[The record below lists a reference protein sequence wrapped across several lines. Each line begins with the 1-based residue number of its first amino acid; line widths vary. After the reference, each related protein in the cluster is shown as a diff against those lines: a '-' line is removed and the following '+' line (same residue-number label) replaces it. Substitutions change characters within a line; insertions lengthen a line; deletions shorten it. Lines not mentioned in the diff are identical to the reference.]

1 MGLLMIDATKAK
13 NDFYDAVNGDW
24 LKTAEIPSDHS
35 STGGFMDLVDD
46 VDKKLMSD
54 FADMKSGKLAN
65 DDPLIKEF
73 LKFYDVAANFEKR
86 DQDGATPLKTYIDQV
101 EAIQSFEDL
110 NKQFKEWLLAGLPTP
125 FDLGVE
131 PDLKT
136 QGKTKLNVLWAEG
149 GSLIL
154 PDKTYYEK
162 DNQAGPQ
169 LLAVFTQM
177 AEKLLTMVGKSE
189 SEAKVIVADAKKF
202 DASMAPFKKNSEEMS
217 DVSKLYNPTDFAEII
232 KDLGVFKV
240 DDAISELLGET
251 PKQVIVTEPKFF
263 ENFTKFVN
271 EETFPAFKNWLLVN
285 VVRQFAGYLSEDFRQ
300 VGGTYQRALSGQK
313 EAMKQQKSAF
323 YMARRMFSQVVGDYY
338 GKKYFGEKAKQDVHD
353 MAVSMTGVY
362 KKRLQNN
369 TWLSKATR
377 EKAVV
382 KLNAMDIHVGYPD
395 KMEEVYKRLH
405 TTPVEDGGDLLT
417 NVQNFSKIFTEDQL
431 SKYNQP
437 VDKEKWEMSADTV
450 NAYYSPEGN
459 LICFPAAILQA
470 PFYSLK
476 QTASQNYG
484 GIGAVMAHEISHAF
498 DPNGA
503 LFDENGSL
511 HNWWTETD
519 MKEFKK
525 RSEAMVKEFDGLPFA
540 GGKVNGK
547 LVVTENVADD
557 GGLSCALE
565 AAKQTENTDL
575 EGFFVNWATVWRSK
589 STTEYKQLLLSIDVH
604 APNKLRANVQVKNF
618 GEFYDTFDVQP
629 GDGMYL
635 KPEDRVQIW

>member
-1 MGLLMIDATKAK
+1 MLDATKVK
-13 NDFYDAVNGDW
+13 NDFYDAVNGEW

-46 VDKKLMSD
+46 VDKKLMAD
-54 FADMKSGKLAN
+54 FADMKSGKLTT
-65 DDPLIKEF
+65 DDALIKEF

-86 DQDGATPLKTYIDQV
+86 DQDGAEPLKPYLEKV
-101 EAIQSFEDL
+101 EALESFADMV
-110 NKQFKEWLLAGLPTP
+110 KQFKEWTLAGLPIP
-125 FDLGVE
+125 FSLGVD
-131 PDLKT
+131 PDLKS

-149 GSLIL
+149 GNLIL
-154 PDKTYYEK
+154 PDKTYYDK

-177 AEKLLTMVGKSE
+177 AEKLLTMVGKSAD
-189 SEAKVIVADAKKF
+189 EAKAIVADAKEF

-217 DVSKLYNPTDFAEII
+217 DVAKLYNPIAFSDLV
-232 KDLGVFKV
+232 KQLGVFEV
-240 DDAISELLGET
+240 GDAVSELLGQT
-251 PKQVIVTEPKFF
+251 PEQVIVTEPKFF
-263 ENFTKFVN
+263 ENFTSFVN
-271 EETFPAFKNWLLVN
+271 EDTFPIFKNWLLVN
-285 VVRQFAGYLSEDFRQ
+285 TVRQFTGYLSEEFRQ
-300 VGGTYQRALSGQK
+300 IGSTYRRALSGQK
-313 EAMKQQKSAF
+313 ETMKQQKSAF
-323 YMARRMFSQVVGDYY
+323 YLARRTFSQVVGDYY

-353 MAVSMTGVY
+353 MVVAMTGVY
-362 KKRLQNN
+362 KERLQNN
-369 TWLSKATR
+369 TWLSQGTR

-382 KLNAMDIHVGYPD
+382 KLDAMDIHVGYPD

-405 TTPVEDGGDLLT
+405 TTTVEDGGSLLS
-417 NVQNFSKIFTEDQL
+417 NVQEFSRIFTEDNL
-431 SKYNQP
+431 SKYNKP

-470 PFYSLK
+470 PFYSLT
-476 QTASQNYG
+476 QTPSQNYG

-511 HNWWTETD
+511 NNWWTDSD

-525 RSEAMVKEFDGLPFA
+525 RSQAMVEEFDGLPFA

-565 AAKQTENTDL
+565 AAKKTGNPDL
-575 EGFFVNWATVWRSK
+575 EAFFVNWATVWRSK
-589 STTEYKQLLLSIDVH
+589 STTEYMQLLLSIDVH

-618 GEFYDTFDVQP
+618 DEFYETFDIQP
-629 GDGMYL
+629 DDGMYL
-635 KPEDRVQIW
+635 PPEKRVQIW

>member
-1 MGLLMIDATKAK
+1 MADATKLR
-13 NDFYDAVNGDW
+13 NDFYDAINGEW
-24 LKTAEIPSDHS
+24 IETAEIPSDHS

-46 VDKKLMSD
+46 VDKKLMTD

-65 DDPLIKEF
+65 NDPLIKEF

-86 DQDGATPLKTYIDQV
+86 DQDGAAPLKPYLEKV
-101 EAIQSFEDL
+101 EAISSFADV
-110 NKQFKEWLLAGLPTP
+110 NKQFKDWTLNGFPVP
-125 FDLGVE
+125 FDIGVE
-131 PDLKT
+131 PDLKS

-177 AEKLLTMVGKSE
+177 AEKLLTMIGKSAD
-189 SEAKVIVADAKKF
+189 EAKQIVADAKKF

-217 DVSKLYNPTDFAEII
+217 DVAKLYNPIDFAEFN
-232 KDLGVFKV
+232 KELGEFKIA
-240 DDAISELLGET
+240 DGITELLGDT

-263 ENFTKFVN
+263 ENFTKIVN
-271 EETFPAFKNWLLVN
+271 EETFPAFKNWLIVN
-285 VVRQFAGYLSEDFRQ
+285 TVGQLAGYLGEEFRQ
-300 VGGTYQRALSGQK
+300 VSGTYHRALSGQK

-323 YMARRMFSQVVGDYY
+323 YLAHRTFSQVVGDYY

-353 MAVSMTGVY
+353 MVVAMTGVY
-362 KKRLQNN
+362 KDRLQNN

-382 KLNAMDIHVGYPD
+382 KLSAMDIHVGYPD
-395 KMEEVYKRLH
+395 KMEPVYTRLH
-405 TTPVEDGGDLLT
+405 TTSVEDGGTLLG
-417 NVQNFSKIFTEDQL
+417 NAQAFAKIFTEDQL
-431 SKYNQP
+431 SKFNKP

-476 QTASQNYG
+476 QSASENYG

-525 RSEAMVKEFDGLPFA
+525 RSQAMIEEFDGLPFA

-565 AAKQTENTDL
+565 AAKHTENPDL
-575 EGFFVNWATVWRSK
+575 EAFFVNWARVWRSK
-589 STTEYKQLLLSIDVH
+589 ATKEYEQLLLSIDVH
-604 APNKLRANVQVKNF
+604 APAKLRANVQVKNF
-618 GEFYDTFDVQP
+618 DEFYQTFNVQQ

-635 KPEDRVQIW
+635 DPEKRVQIW

>member
-1 MGLLMIDATKAK
+1 MADATKLR
-13 NDFYDAVNGDW
+13 NDFYDAINGEW
-24 LKTAEIPSDHS
+24 IETAEIPSDHS

-46 VDKKLMSD
+46 VDKKLMTD

-65 DDPLIKEF
+65 NDPLIKEF

-86 DQDGATPLKTYIDQV
+86 DQDGAAPLKPYLEKV
-101 EAIQSFEDL
+101 EAISSFADV
-110 NKQFKEWLLAGLPTP
+110 NKQFKDWTLNGFPVP
-125 FDLGVE
+125 FDIGVE
-131 PDLKT
+131 PDLKS

-177 AEKLLTMVGKSE
+177 AEKLLTMIGKSAD
-189 SEAKVIVADAKKF
+189 EAKQIVADAKKF

-217 DVSKLYNPTDFAEII
+217 DVAKLYNPIDFAEFN
-232 KDLGVFKV
+232 KELGEFKIA
-240 DDAISELLGET
+240 DGITELLGDT

-263 ENFTKFVN
+263 ENFTKIVN
-271 EETFPAFKNWLLVN
+271 EETFPAFKNWLIVN
-285 VVRQFAGYLSEDFRQ
+285 TVGQLAGYLGEEFRQ
-300 VGGTYQRALSGQK
+300 VSGTYHRALSGQK

-323 YMARRMFSQVVGDYY
+323 YLARRTFSQVVGDYY

-353 MAVSMTGVY
+353 MVVAMTGVY
-362 KKRLQNN
+362 KDRLQNN

-382 KLNAMDIHVGYPD
+382 KLSAMDIHVGYPD
-395 KMEEVYKRLH
+395 KMEPVYTRLH
-405 TTPVEDGGDLLT
+405 TNSVEDGGTLLG
-417 NVQNFSKIFTEDQL
+417 NAQAFAKIFTEDQL
-431 SKYNQP
+431 SKFNKP

-476 QTASQNYG
+476 QSASENYG

-525 RSEAMVKEFDGLPFA
+525 RSQAMIEEFDGLPFA

-565 AAKQTENTDL
+565 AAKHTENPDL
-575 EGFFVNWATVWRSK
+575 EAFFVNWARVWRSK
-589 STTEYKQLLLSIDVH
+589 ATKEYEQLLLSIDVH
-604 APNKLRANVQVKNF
+604 APAKLRANVQVKNF
-618 GEFYDTFDVQP
+618 DEFYQTFNVQQ

-635 KPEDRVQIW
+635 DPEKRVQIW

>member
-1 MGLLMIDATKAK
+1 MADATKLR
-13 NDFYDAVNGDW
+13 NDFYDAINGEW
-24 LKTAEIPSDHS
+24 IKKAEIPSDHS

-46 VDKKLMSD
+46 VDEKLMGD
-54 FADMKSGKLAN
+54 FADMKAGKLTN
-65 DDPLIKEF
+65 DDPLITEF

-86 DQDGATPLKTYIDQV
+86 DQDGATPLKPFLEKV
-101 EAIQSFEDL
+101 EAISSFEDL
-110 NKQFKEWLLAGLPTP
+110 NKQFKDWILTGFPVP
-125 FDLGVE
+125 FDIGVE
-131 PDLKT
+131 PDLKS

-154 PDKTYYEK
+154 PDKTYYDK

-189 SEAKVIVADAKKF
+189 DEAKQIVADAKKF

-217 DVSKLYNPTDFAEII
+217 DVAKLYNPIEFSEFV
-232 KDLGVFKV
+232 KELGEFKV
-240 DDAISELLGET
+240 GDAISDLLGET

-263 ENFTKFVN
+263 ENFTKVVN
-271 EETFPAFKNWLLVN
+271 EETFPDFKNWLIVN
-285 VVRQFAGYLSEDFRQ
+285 TVTQLAGYLSEEFRQ
-300 VGGTYQRALSGQK
+300 VSGTYHRALSGQK

-323 YMARRMFSQVVGDYY
+323 YLARRTFSQVVGDYY

-353 MAVSMTGVY
+353 MVVAMTGVY
-362 KKRLQNN
+362 KQRLQNN

-382 KLNAMDIHVGYPD
+382 KLSAMDIHVGYPD
-395 KMEEVYKRLH
+395 KMEEVYKRLQ
-405 TTPVEDGGDLLT
+405 TTAVEDGGTLLG
-417 NVQNFSKIFTEDQL
+417 NVQTFAKIFTEDQL
-431 SKYNQP
+431 SKYNKP

-476 QTASQNYG
+476 QSASENYG

-525 RSEAMVKEFDGLPFA
+525 RSQAMIEEFDGLPFA
-540 GGKVNGK
+540 DGKVNGK

-565 AAKQTENTDL
+565 AAKHTDDPDL
-575 EGFFVNWATVWRSK
+575 KAFFVNWARVWRSK
-589 STTEYKQLLLSIDVH
+589 ATKEYEQLLLSIDVH
-604 APNKLRANVQVKNF
+604 APAKLRANVQVKNF
-618 GEFYDTFDVQP
+618 DEFYETFGVQP

-635 KPEDRVQIW
+635 KPEKRVQIW

>member
-1 MGLLMIDATKAK
+1 MADKTKLR
-13 NDFYDAVNGDW
+13 NDFYDAVNGEW
-24 LKTAEIPSDHS
+24 LETAVIPGDHS

-46 VDKKLMSD
+46 VDEKLMSD
-54 FADMKSGKLAN
+54 FADMKSGKLVN
-65 DDPLIKEF
+65 EDRLMKEF
-73 LKFYDVAANFEKR
+73 LKFYELAADFKKR
-86 DQDGATPLKTYIDQV
+86 DQDGAAPLKPYIDKV
-101 EAIQSFEDL
+101 EAVSSFEEL
-110 NKQFKEWLLAGLPTP
+110 SKQFKEWSVEGLPTP
-125 FDLGVE
+125 FDIGVQ
-131 PDLKT
+131 PDLKS

-149 GSLIL
+149 GGLIL
-154 PDKTYYEK
+154 PDKTYYDK

-177 AEKLLTMVGKSE
+177 VEKLLTMVGKSE
-189 SEAKVIVADAKKF
+189 DEAKKMVADAKQF

-217 DVSKLYNPTDFAEII
+217 DVANLYNPVEFDEFV
-232 KDLGVFKV
+232 KQLGEFKIG
-240 DDAISELLGET
+240 DAVVELLGEK
-251 PKQVIVTEPKFF
+251 PKQVIVTEPKFI
-263 ENFTKFVN
+263 ENFTKMVN
-271 EETFPAFKNWLLVN
+271 KETFPAFKNWAIVN
-285 VVRQFAGYLSEDFRQ
+285 VVRHLATYLGEDFRQ
-300 VGGTYQRALSGQK
+300 VAGTYSRTLSGQK
-313 EAMKQQKSAF
+313 AAMKQEKSAF
-323 YMARRMFSQVVGDYY
+323 YLARRIFSQVVGDYY

-353 MAVSMTGVY
+353 MVVAMTGVY
-362 KKRLQNN
+362 KQKLQNN

-382 KLNAMDIHVGYPD
+382 KLSAMDIHVGYPD
-395 KMEEVYKRLH
+395 KMEDVFKKLH
-405 TTPVEDGGDLLT
+405 TTTAAEGGSLLE
-417 NVQNFSKIFTEDQL
+417 NIQAFSKVFTEDEL
-431 SKYNQP
+431 SKFNQP

-511 HNWWTETD
+511 NNWWTDDD

-525 RSEAMVKEFDGLPFA
+525 RSQAMIDEFDGLPYA

-557 GGLSCALE
+557 GGLSCALG
-565 AAKQTENTDL
+565 AAKLTGDPDL
-575 EGFFVNWATVWRSK
+575 EEFFVNWATVWRSK
-589 STTEYKQLLLSIDVH
+589 ATKERKQLLLSIDVH
-604 APNKLRANVQVKNF
+604 APDKLRANVQVKNF
-618 GEFYDTFDVQP
+618 DEFYETFNVQP

-635 KPEDRVQIW
+635 APEKRVQIWQ

>member
-1 MGLLMIDATKAK
+1 MADATKLR
-13 NDFYDAVNGDW
+13 NDFYDAINGEW
-24 LKTAEIPSDHS
+24 IETAEIPSDHS

-46 VDKKLMSD
+46 VDKKLMTD

-65 DDPLIKEF
+65 NDPLIKEF

-86 DQDGATPLKTYIDQV
+86 DQDGAAPLKPYLEKV
-101 EAIQSFEDL
+101 EAISSFADV
-110 NKQFKEWLLAGLPTP
+110 NKQFKDWTLNGFPVP
-125 FDLGVE
+125 FDIGVE
-131 PDLKT
+131 PDLKS

-177 AEKLLTMVGKSE
+177 AEKLLTMIGKSAD
-189 SEAKVIVADAKKF
+189 EAKQIVADAKKF

-217 DVSKLYNPTDFAEII
+217 DVAKLYNPIDFAEFN
-232 KDLGVFKV
+232 KELGEFKIA
-240 DDAISELLGET
+240 DGITELLGDT

-263 ENFTKFVN
+263 ENFTKIVN
-271 EETFPAFKNWLLVN
+271 EETFPAFKNWLIVN
-285 VVRQFAGYLSEDFRQ
+285 TVGQLAGYLGEEFRQ
-300 VGGTYQRALSGQK
+300 VSGTYHRALSGQK

-323 YMARRMFSQVVGDYY
+323 YLARRTFSQVVGDYY

-353 MAVSMTGVY
+353 MVVAMTGVY
-362 KKRLQNN
+362 KDRLQNN

-382 KLNAMDIHVGYPD
+382 KLSAMDIHVGYPD
-395 KMEEVYKRLH
+395 KMEPVYTRLH
-405 TTPVEDGGDLLT
+405 TTSVEDGGTLLG
-417 NVQNFSKIFTEDQL
+417 NAQAFAKVFTEDQL
-431 SKYNQP
+431 SKFNKP
-437 VDKEKWEMSADTV
+437 VDKKKWEMSADTV

-476 QTASQNYG
+476 QSASENYG

-525 RSEAMVKEFDGLPFA
+525 RSQAMIEEFDGLPFA

-565 AAKQTENTDL
+565 AAKHTENPDL
-575 EGFFVNWATVWRSK
+575 EAFFVNWARVWRSK
-589 STTEYKQLLLSIDVH
+589 ATKEYEQLLLSIDVH
-604 APNKLRANVQVKNF
+604 APAKLRANVQVKNF
-618 GEFYDTFDVQP
+618 DEFYQTFNVQQ

-635 KPEDRVQIW
+635 DPEKRVQIW

>member
-1 MGLLMIDATKAK
+1 MADATKLR
-13 NDFYDAVNGDW
+13 NDFYDAINGEW
-24 LKTAEIPSDHS
+24 IKKAEIPSDHS

-46 VDKKLMSD
+46 VDEKLMGD
-54 FADMKSGKLAN
+54 FADMKAGKLTN
-65 DDPLIKEF
+65 DDPLITEF

-86 DQDGATPLKTYIDQV
+86 DQDGATPLKPFLEKV
-101 EAIQSFEDL
+101 EAISSFEDL
-110 NKQFKEWLLAGLPTP
+110 NKQFKDWILTGFPVP
-125 FDLGVE
+125 FDIGVE
-131 PDLKT
+131 PDLKS

-154 PDKTYYEK
+154 PDKTYYDK

-189 SEAKVIVADAKKF
+189 DEAKKIVADAKKF

-217 DVSKLYNPTDFAEII
+217 DVAKLYNPIEFSEFV
-232 KDLGVFKV
+232 KELGEFKV
-240 DDAISELLGET
+240 GDAISDLLGET

-263 ENFTKFVN
+263 ENFTKVVN
-271 EETFPAFKNWLLVN
+271 EETFPAFKNWLIVN
-285 VVRQFAGYLSEDFRQ
+285 TITQLAGYLSEEFRQ
-300 VGGTYQRALSGQK
+300 VSGTYHRALSGQK

-323 YMARRMFSQVVGDYY
+323 YLARRTFSQVVGDYY

-353 MAVSMTGVY
+353 MVVAMTGVY
-362 KKRLQNN
+362 KQRLQNN

-382 KLNAMDIHVGYPD
+382 KLSAMDIHVGYPD
-395 KMEEVYKRLH
+395 KMEEVYKRLQ
-405 TTPVEDGGDLLT
+405 TTAVADGGTLLG
-417 NVQNFSKIFTEDQL
+417 NVQKFAKIFTEDQL
-431 SKYNQP
+431 SKYNKP

-476 QTASQNYG
+476 QSASENYG

-525 RSEAMVKEFDGLPFA
+525 RSQAMIEEFDGLPFA

-565 AAKQTENTDL
+565 AAKHTDDPDL
-575 EGFFVNWATVWRSK
+575 KAFFVNWARVWRSK
-589 STTEYKQLLLSIDVH
+589 ATKEYEQLLLSIDVH
-604 APNKLRANVQVKNF
+604 APAKLRANVQVKNF
-618 GEFYDTFDVQP
+618 DEFYETFRVQP

-635 KPEDRVQIW
+635 KLEKRVQIW

>member
-1 MGLLMIDATKAK
+1 M
-13 NDFYDAVNGDW
+13 
-24 LKTAEIPSDHS
+24 
-35 STGGFMDLVDD
+35 
-46 VDKKLMSD
+46 
-54 FADMKSGKLAN
+54 
-65 DDPLIKEF
+65 
-73 LKFYDVAANFEKR
+73 
-86 DQDGATPLKTYIDQV
+86 
-101 EAIQSFEDL
+101 
-110 NKQFKEWLLAGLPTP
+110 
-125 FDLGVE
+125 
-131 PDLKT
+131 
-136 QGKTKLNVLWAEG
+136 LWAEG

-177 AEKLLTMVGKSE
+177 AEKLLTMIGKSAD
-189 SEAKVIVADAKKF
+189 EAKQIVADAKKF

-217 DVSKLYNPTDFAEII
+217 DVAKLYNPIDFAEFN
-232 KDLGVFKV
+232 KELGEFKIA
-240 DDAISELLGET
+240 DGITELLGDT

-263 ENFTKFVN
+263 ENFTKIVN
-271 EETFPAFKNWLLVN
+271 EETFPAFRNWLIVN
-285 VVRQFAGYLSEDFRQ
+285 TVGQLAGYLGEEFRQ
-300 VGGTYQRALSGQK
+300 VSGTYHRALSGQK

-323 YMARRMFSQVVGDYY
+323 YLARRTFSQVVGDYY

-353 MAVSMTGVY
+353 MVVAMTGVY
-362 KKRLQNN
+362 KDRLQNN

-382 KLNAMDIHVGYPD
+382 KLSAMDIHVGYPD
-395 KMEEVYKRLH
+395 KMEPVYTRLH
-405 TTPVEDGGDLLT
+405 TTSVEDGGTLLG
-417 NVQNFSKIFTEDQL
+417 NAQAFAKIFTEDQL
-431 SKYNQP
+431 SKFNKP

-476 QTASQNYG
+476 QSASENYG

-525 RSEAMVKEFDGLPFA
+525 RSQAMIEEFDGLPFA

-565 AAKQTENTDL
+565 AAKHTENPDL
-575 EGFFVNWATVWRSK
+575 EAFFVNWARVWRSK
-589 STTEYKQLLLSIDVH
+589 ATKEYEQLLLSIDVH
-604 APNKLRANVQVKNF
+604 APAKLRANVQVKNF
-618 GEFYDTFDVQP
+618 DEFYQTFNVQQ

-635 KPEDRVQIW
+635 DPEKRVQIW

>member
-1 MGLLMIDATKAK
+1 MADATKLR
-13 NDFYDAVNGDW
+13 NDFYDAINGEW
-24 LKTAEIPSDHS
+24 IKKAEIPSDHS

-46 VDKKLMSD
+46 VDEKLMDD
-54 FADMKSGKLAN
+54 FADMKAGKLTN
-65 DDPLIKEF
+65 DDPLITEF

-86 DQDGATPLKTYIDQV
+86 DQDGATPLKPFLEKV
-101 EAIQSFEDL
+101 EAISSFEDL
-110 NKQFKEWLLAGLPTP
+110 NKQFKDWILTGFPVP
-125 FDLGVE
+125 FDIGVE
-131 PDLKT
+131 PDLKS

-154 PDKTYYEK
+154 PDKTYYDK

-177 AEKLLTMVGKSE
+177 AEKLLTMVGKSAD
-189 SEAKVIVADAKKF
+189 EAKQIVADAKKF

-217 DVSKLYNPTDFAEII
+217 DVAKLYNPIEFSEFV
-232 KDLGVFKV
+232 KDLGEFKV
-240 DDAISELLGET
+240 GDAISDLLGET

-263 ENFTKFVN
+263 ENFTKVVN
-271 EETFPAFKNWLLVN
+271 EETFPAFKNWLIVN
-285 VVRQFAGYLSEDFRQ
+285 TVTQLAGYLSEEFRQ
-300 VGGTYQRALSGQK
+300 VSGTYHRALSGQK

-323 YMARRMFSQVVGDYY
+323 YLARRTFSQVVGDYY

-353 MAVSMTGVY
+353 MVVAMTGVY
-362 KKRLQNN
+362 KQRLQNN

-382 KLNAMDIHVGYPD
+382 KLSAMDIHVGYPD
-395 KMEEVYKRLH
+395 KIEEVYKRLQ
-405 TTPVEDGGDLLT
+405 TTTVEDGGTLLG
-417 NVQNFSKIFTEDQL
+417 NVQTFAKIFTEDQL
-431 SKYNQP
+431 SKYNKP

-476 QTASQNYG
+476 QSASENYG

-525 RSEAMVKEFDGLPFA
+525 RSQAMIEEFDGLPFA

-565 AAKQTENTDL
+565 AAKHTDDPDL
-575 EGFFVNWATVWRSK
+575 KAFFVNWARVWRSK
-589 STTEYKQLLLSIDVH
+589 ATKEYEQLLLSIDVH
-604 APNKLRANVQVKNF
+604 APAKLRANVQVKNF
-618 GEFYDTFDVQP
+618 DEFYETFGVQP

-635 KPEDRVQIW
+635 KPEKRVQIW

>member
-1 MGLLMIDATKAK
+1 MADATKLR
-13 NDFYDAVNGDW
+13 NDFYDAINGEW
-24 LKTAEIPSDHS
+24 IETAEIPSDHS

-46 VDKKLMSD
+46 VDKKLMTD

-65 DDPLIKEF
+65 NDPLIKEF

-86 DQDGATPLKTYIDQV
+86 DQDGAAPLKPYLEKV
-101 EAIQSFEDL
+101 EAISSFADV
-110 NKQFKEWLLAGLPTP
+110 NKQFKDWTLNGFPVP
-125 FDLGVE
+125 FDIGVE
-131 PDLKT
+131 PDLKS

-177 AEKLLTMVGKSE
+177 AEKLLTMIGKSAD
-189 SEAKVIVADAKKF
+189 EAKQIVADAKKF

-217 DVSKLYNPTDFAEII
+217 DVAKLYNPIDFAEFN
-232 KDLGVFKV
+232 KELGEFKIA
-240 DDAISELLGET
+240 DGITELLGDT

-263 ENFTKFVN
+263 ENFTKIVN
-271 EETFPAFKNWLLVN
+271 EETFPAFKNWLIVN
-285 VVRQFAGYLSEDFRQ
+285 TVGQLAGYLGEEFRQ
-300 VGGTYQRALSGQK
+300 VSGTYHRALSGQK

-323 YMARRMFSQVVGDYY
+323 YLARRTFSQVVGDYY

-353 MAVSMTGVY
+353 MVVAMTGVY
-362 KKRLQNN
+362 KDRLQNN

-382 KLNAMDIHVGYPD
+382 KLSAMDIHVGYPD
-395 KMEEVYKRLH
+395 KMEPVYTRLH
-405 TTPVEDGGDLLT
+405 TTSVEDGGTLLGSA
-417 NVQNFSKIFTEDQL
+417 QAFAKIFTEDQL
-431 SKYNQP
+431 SKFNKP

-476 QTASQNYG
+476 QSASENYG

-525 RSEAMVKEFDGLPFA
+525 RSQAMIEEFDGLPFA

-565 AAKQTENTDL
+565 AAKHTENPDL
-575 EGFFVNWATVWRSK
+575 EAFFVNWARVWRSK
-589 STTEYKQLLLSIDVH
+589 ATKEYEQLLLSIDVH
-604 APNKLRANVQVKNF
+604 APAKLRANVQVKNF
-618 GEFYDTFDVQP
+618 DEFYQTFNVQP

-635 KPEDRVQIW
+635 DPEKRVQIW

>member
-1 MGLLMIDATKAK
+1 MADATKLR
-13 NDFYDAVNGDW
+13 NDFYDAINGEW
-24 LKTAEIPSDHS
+24 IETAEIPSDHS

-46 VDKKLMSD
+46 VDKKLMTD

-65 DDPLIKEF
+65 NDPLIKEF

-86 DQDGATPLKTYIDQV
+86 DQDGAAPLKPYLEKV
-101 EAIQSFEDL
+101 EAISSFADV
-110 NKQFKEWLLAGLPTP
+110 NKQFKDWTLNGFPVP
-125 FDLGVE
+125 FDIGVE
-131 PDLKT
+131 PDLKS

-177 AEKLLTMVGKSE
+177 AEKLLTMIGKSAD
-189 SEAKVIVADAKKF
+189 EAKQIVADAKKF

-217 DVSKLYNPTDFAEII
+217 DVAKLYNPIDFAEFN
-232 KDLGVFKV
+232 KELGEFKIA
-240 DDAISELLGET
+240 DGITELLGDT

-263 ENFTKFVN
+263 ENFTKIVN
-271 EETFPAFKNWLLVN
+271 EETFPAFKNWLIVN
-285 VVRQFAGYLSEDFRQ
+285 TVGQLASYLGEEFRQ
-300 VGGTYQRALSGQK
+300 VSGTYHRALSGQK

-323 YMARRMFSQVVGDYY
+323 YLARRTFSQVVGDYY

-353 MAVSMTGVY
+353 MVVAMTGVY
-362 KKRLQNN
+362 KDRLQNN

-382 KLNAMDIHVGYPD
+382 KLSAMDIHVGYPD
-395 KMEEVYKRLH
+395 KMEPVYTRLH
-405 TTPVEDGGDLLT
+405 TTSVEDGGTLLG
-417 NVQNFSKIFTEDQL
+417 NAQAFAKIFTEDQL
-431 SKYNQP
+431 SKFNKP

-476 QTASQNYG
+476 QSASENYG

-525 RSEAMVKEFDGLPFA
+525 HSQAMIEEFDGLPFA

-565 AAKQTENTDL
+565 AAKHTENPDL
-575 EGFFVNWATVWRSK
+575 EAFFVNWARVWRSK
-589 STTEYKQLLLSIDVH
+589 ATKEYEQLLLSIDVH
-604 APNKLRANVQVKNF
+604 APAKLRANVQVKNF
-618 GEFYDTFDVQP
+618 DEFYQTFNVQP

-635 KPEDRVQIW
+635 DPEKRVQIW

>member
-1 MGLLMIDATKAK
+1 MADATKLR
-13 NDFYDAVNGDW
+13 NDFYDAINGEW
-24 LKTAEIPSDHS
+24 IETAEIPSDHS

-46 VDKKLMSD
+46 VDKKLMTD

-65 DDPLIKEF
+65 NDPLIKEF

-86 DQDGATPLKTYIDQV
+86 DQDGAAPLKPYLEKV
-101 EAIQSFEDL
+101 EAISSFADV
-110 NKQFKEWLLAGLPTP
+110 NKQFKDWTLNGFPVP
-125 FDLGVE
+125 FDIGVE
-131 PDLKT
+131 PDLKS

-177 AEKLLTMVGKSE
+177 AEKLLTMIGKSAD
-189 SEAKVIVADAKKF
+189 EAKQIVADAKKF

-217 DVSKLYNPTDFAEII
+217 DVAKLYNPIDFAEFN
-232 KDLGVFKV
+232 KELGEFKIA
-240 DDAISELLGET
+240 DGITELLGDT

-263 ENFTKFVN
+263 ENFTKIVN
-271 EETFPAFKNWLLVN
+271 EETFPAFKNWLIVN
-285 VVRQFAGYLSEDFRQ
+285 TVGQLASYLGEEFRQ
-300 VGGTYQRALSGQK
+300 VSGTYHRALSGQK

-323 YMARRMFSQVVGDYY
+323 YLARRTFSQVVGDYY

-353 MAVSMTGVY
+353 MVVAMTGVY
-362 KKRLQNN
+362 KDRLQNN

-382 KLNAMDIHVGYPD
+382 KLSAMDIHVGYPD
-395 KMEEVYKRLH
+395 KMEPVYTRLH
-405 TTPVEDGGDLLT
+405 TTSVEDGGTLLG
-417 NVQNFSKIFTEDQL
+417 NAQAFAKIFTEDQL
-431 SKYNQP
+431 SKFNKP

-476 QTASQNYG
+476 QSASENYG

-525 RSEAMVKEFDGLPFA
+525 RSQAMIEEFDGLPFA

-565 AAKQTENTDL
+565 AAKHTENPDL
-575 EGFFVNWATVWRSK
+575 EAFFVNWARVWRSK
-589 STTEYKQLLLSIDVH
+589 ATKEYEQLLLSIDVH
-604 APNKLRANVQVKNF
+604 APAKLRANVQVKNF
-618 GEFYDTFDVQP
+618 DEFYQTFNVQP

-635 KPEDRVQIW
+635 DPEKRVQIW

>member
-1 MGLLMIDATKAK
+1 MADATKLR
-13 NDFYDAVNGDW
+13 NDFYDAINGEW
-24 LKTAEIPSDHS
+24 IETAEIPSDHS

-46 VDKKLMSD
+46 VDKKLMTD

-65 DDPLIKEF
+65 NDPLIKEF

-86 DQDGATPLKTYIDQV
+86 DQDGAAPLKPYLEKV
-101 EAIQSFEDL
+101 EAISSFADV
-110 NKQFKEWLLAGLPTP
+110 NKQFKDWTLNGFPVP
-125 FDLGVE
+125 FDIGVE
-131 PDLKT
+131 PDLKS

-177 AEKLLTMVGKSE
+177 AEKLLTMIGKSAD
-189 SEAKVIVADAKKF
+189 EAKQIVADAKKF

-217 DVSKLYNPTDFAEII
+217 DVAKLYNPIDFAEFN
-232 KDLGVFKV
+232 KELGEFKIA
-240 DDAISELLGET
+240 DGITELLGDT

-263 ENFTKFVN
+263 ENFTKIVN
-271 EETFPAFKNWLLVN
+271 EETFPAFKNWLIVN
-285 VVRQFAGYLSEDFRQ
+285 TVGQLAGYLGEEFRQ
-300 VGGTYQRALSGQK
+300 VSGTYHRALSGQK

-323 YMARRMFSQVVGDYY
+323 YLARRTFSQVVGDYY

-353 MAVSMTGVY
+353 MVVAMTGVY
-362 KKRLQNN
+362 KDRLQNN

-382 KLNAMDIHVGYPD
+382 KLSAMDIHVGYPD
-395 KMEEVYKRLH
+395 KMEPVYTRLH
-405 TTPVEDGGDLLT
+405 TTSVEDGGTLLG
-417 NVQNFSKIFTEDQL
+417 NAQAFAKIFTEDQL
-431 SKYNQP
+431 SKFNKP

-476 QTASQNYG
+476 QSASENYG

-525 RSEAMVKEFDGLPFA
+525 RSQAMIEEFDGLPFA

-565 AAKQTENTDL
+565 AAKHTENPDL
-575 EGFFVNWATVWRSK
+575 EAFFVNWARVWRSK
-589 STTEYKQLLLSIDVH
+589 ATKEYEQLLLSIDVH
-604 APNKLRANVQVKNF
+604 APAKLRANVQVKNF
-618 GEFYDTFDVQP
+618 DEFYQTFNVQP

-635 KPEDRVQIW
+635 DPEKWVQIW

>member
-1 MGLLMIDATKAK
+1 MADATKLR
-13 NDFYDAVNGDW
+13 NDFYDAINGEW
-24 LKTAEIPSDHS
+24 IETAEIPSDHS

-46 VDKKLMSD
+46 VDKKLMTD

-65 DDPLIKEF
+65 NDPLIKEF

-86 DQDGATPLKTYIDQV
+86 DQDGAAPLKPYLEKV
-101 EAIQSFEDL
+101 EAISSFADV
-110 NKQFKEWLLAGLPTP
+110 NKQFKDWTLNGFPVP
-125 FDLGVE
+125 FDIGVE
-131 PDLKT
+131 PDLKS

-177 AEKLLTMVGKSE
+177 AEKLLTMIGKSAD
-189 SEAKVIVADAKKF
+189 EAKQIVADAKKF

-217 DVSKLYNPTDFAEII
+217 DVAKLYNPIDFEEFN
-232 KDLGVFKV
+232 KELGEFKIA
-240 DDAISELLGET
+240 DGITELLGDT
-251 PKQVIVTEPKFF
+251 PKQVIVTEQKFF
-263 ENFTKFVN
+263 ENFTKIVN
-271 EETFPAFKNWLLVN
+271 EKTFPAFKNWLIVN
-285 VVRQFAGYLSEDFRQ
+285 TVGQLAGYLGEEFRQ
-300 VGGTYQRALSGQK
+300 VSGTYHRALSGQK

-323 YMARRMFSQVVGDYY
+323 YLARRTFSQVVGDYY

-353 MAVSMTGVY
+353 MVVAMTGVY
-362 KKRLQNN
+362 KDRLQNN

-382 KLNAMDIHVGYPD
+382 KLSAMDIHVGYPD
-395 KMEEVYKRLH
+395 KMEPVYTRLH
-405 TTPVEDGGDLLT
+405 TTSVEDGGTLLG
-417 NVQNFSKIFTEDQL
+417 NAQAFAKIFTEDQL
-431 SKYNQP
+431 SKFNKP

-476 QTASQNYG
+476 QSASENYG

-525 RSEAMVKEFDGLPFA
+525 RSQAMIEEFDGLPFA

-565 AAKQTENTDL
+565 AAKHTENPDL
-575 EGFFVNWATVWRSK
+575 EAFFVNWARVWRSK
-589 STTEYKQLLLSIDVH
+589 ATKEYEQLLLSIDVH
-604 APNKLRANVQVKNF
+604 APAKLRANVQVKNF
-618 GEFYDTFDVQP
+618 DEFYQTFNVQQ

-635 KPEDRVQIW
+635 DPEKRVQIW

>member
-1 MGLLMIDATKAK
+1 MADATKLR
-13 NDFYDAVNGDW
+13 NDFYDAINGEW
-24 LKTAEIPSDHS
+24 IETAEIPSDHS

-46 VDKKLMSD
+46 VDKKLMTD

-65 DDPLIKEF
+65 NDPLIKEF

-86 DQDGATPLKTYIDQV
+86 DQDGAAPLKPYLEKV
-101 EAIQSFEDL
+101 EAISSFADV
-110 NKQFKEWLLAGLPTP
+110 NKQFKDWTLNGFPVP
-125 FDLGVE
+125 FDIGVE
-131 PDLKT
+131 PDLKS

-177 AEKLLTMVGKSE
+177 AEKLLTMIGKSAD
-189 SEAKVIVADAKKF
+189 EAKQIVADAKKF

-217 DVSKLYNPTDFAEII
+217 DVAKLYNPIDFEEFN
-232 KDLGVFKV
+232 KELGEFKIA
-240 DDAISELLGET
+240 DGITELLGDT

-263 ENFTKFVN
+263 ENFTKIVN
-271 EETFPAFKNWLLVN
+271 EETFPAFKNWLIVN
-285 VVRQFAGYLSEDFRQ
+285 TVGQLAGYLGEEFRQ
-300 VGGTYQRALSGQK
+300 VSGTYHRALSGQK

-323 YMARRMFSQVVGDYY
+323 YLARRTFSQVVGDYY

-353 MAVSMTGVY
+353 MVVAMTGVY
-362 KKRLQNN
+362 KDRLQNN

-382 KLNAMDIHVGYPD
+382 KLSAMDIHVGYPD
-395 KMEEVYKRLH
+395 KMEPVYTRLH
-405 TTPVEDGGDLLT
+405 TTSVEDGGTLLG
-417 NVQNFSKIFTEDQL
+417 NAQAFAKIFTEDQL
-431 SKYNQP
+431 SKFNKP

-476 QTASQNYG
+476 QSASENYG

-525 RSEAMVKEFDGLPFA
+525 RSQAMIEEFDGLPFA

-565 AAKQTENTDL
+565 AAKHTENPDL
-575 EGFFVNWATVWRSK
+575 EAFFVNWARVWRSK
-589 STTEYKQLLLSIDVH
+589 ATKEYEQLLLSIDVH
-604 APNKLRANVQVKNF
+604 APAKLRANVQVKNF
-618 GEFYDTFDVQP
+618 DEFYQTFNVQP

-635 KPEDRVQIW
+635 DPEKRVQIW

>member
-1 MGLLMIDATKAK
+1 MADATKLR
-13 NDFYDAVNGDW
+13 NDFYDAINGEW
-24 LKTAEIPSDHS
+24 IKKAEIPSDHS

-46 VDKKLMSD
+46 VDEKLMGD
-54 FADMKSGKLAN
+54 FADMKAGKLTN
-65 DDPLIKEF
+65 DDPLITEF

-86 DQDGATPLKTYIDQV
+86 DQDGATPLKPFLEKV
-101 EAIQSFEDL
+101 EAISSFEDL
-110 NKQFKEWLLAGLPTP
+110 NKQFKDWILTGFPVP
-125 FDLGVE
+125 FDIGVE
-131 PDLKT
+131 PDLKS

-154 PDKTYYEK
+154 PDKTYYDK

-189 SEAKVIVADAKKF
+189 DEAKKIVADAKKF

-217 DVSKLYNPTDFAEII
+217 DVAKLYNPIEFSEFV
-232 KDLGVFKV
+232 KELGEFKV
-240 DDAISELLGET
+240 GDAISDLLGET

-263 ENFTKFVN
+263 ENFTKVVN
-271 EETFPAFKNWLLVN
+271 EETFPAFKNWLIVN
-285 VVRQFAGYLSEDFRQ
+285 TITQLAGYLSEEFRQ
-300 VGGTYQRALSGQK
+300 VSGTYHRALSGQK

-323 YMARRMFSQVVGDYY
+323 YLARRTFSQVVGDYY

-353 MAVSMTGVY
+353 MVVAMTGVY
-362 KKRLQNN
+362 KQRLQNN

-382 KLNAMDIHVGYPD
+382 KLSAMDIHVGYPD
-395 KMEEVYKRLH
+395 KMEEVYKRLQ
-405 TTPVEDGGDLLT
+405 TTAVADGGTLLG
-417 NVQNFSKIFTEDQL
+417 NVQKFAKIFTEDQL
-431 SKYNQP
+431 SKYNKP

-476 QTASQNYG
+476 QSASENYG

-525 RSEAMVKEFDGLPFA
+525 RSQAMIEEFDGLPFA

-565 AAKQTENTDL
+565 AAKHTDDPDL
-575 EGFFVNWATVWRSK
+575 KAFFVNWARVWRSK
-589 STTEYKQLLLSIDVH
+589 ATKEYEQLLLSIDVH
-604 APNKLRANVQVKNF
+604 APAKLRANVQVKNF
-618 GEFYDTFDVQP
+618 DEFYETFRVQP

-635 KPEDRVQIW
+635 KPEKRVQIW

>member
-1 MGLLMIDATKAK
+1 MADATKLR
-13 NDFYDAVNGDW
+13 NDFYDAINGEW
-24 LKTAEIPSDHS
+24 IKKAEIPSDHS

-46 VDKKLMSD
+46 VDEKLMGD
-54 FADMKSGKLAN
+54 FADMKAGKLTN
-65 DDPLIKEF
+65 DDPLITEF

-86 DQDGATPLKTYIDQV
+86 DQDGATPLKPFLEKV
-101 EAIQSFEDL
+101 EAISSFEDL
-110 NKQFKEWLLAGLPTP
+110 NKQFKDWILTGFPVP
-125 FDLGVE
+125 FDIGVE
-131 PDLKT
+131 PDLKS

-154 PDKTYYEK
+154 PDKTYYDK
-162 DNQAGPQ
+162 GNQAGPQ

-177 AEKLLTMVGKSE
+177 AEKLLTMVGKSAD
-189 SEAKVIVADAKKF
+189 EAKQIMADAKKF

-217 DVSKLYNPTDFAEII
+217 DVAKLYNPIEFSEFV
-232 KDLGVFKV
+232 KELGEFKV
-240 DDAISELLGET
+240 GDAISDLLGET

-263 ENFTKFVN
+263 ENFTKVVN
-271 EETFPAFKNWLLVN
+271 EETFPAFKNWLIVN
-285 VVRQFAGYLSEDFRQ
+285 TVTQLAGYLSEEFRQ
-300 VGGTYQRALSGQK
+300 VSGTYHRALSGQK

-323 YMARRMFSQVVGDYY
+323 YLARRTFSQVVGDYY

-353 MAVSMTGVY
+353 MVIAMTGVY
-362 KKRLQNN
+362 KQRLQNN

-382 KLNAMDIHVGYPD
+382 KLSAMDIHVGYPD
-395 KMEEVYKRLH
+395 KMEEVYKRLQ
-405 TTPVEDGGDLLT
+405 TTAVEDGGTLLG
-417 NVQNFSKIFTEDQL
+417 NVQTFAKIFTEDQL
-431 SKYNQP
+431 SKYNKP

-476 QTASQNYG
+476 QSASENYG

-525 RSEAMVKEFDGLPFA
+525 RSQAMIEEFDGLPFA

-565 AAKQTENTDL
+565 AAKHTDDPDL
-575 EGFFVNWATVWRSK
+575 KAFFVNWARVWRSK
-589 STTEYKQLLLSIDVH
+589 ATKEYEQLLLSIDVH
-604 APNKLRANVQVKNF
+604 APAKLRANVQVKNF
-618 GEFYDTFDVQP
+618 DEFYETFGVQP

-635 KPEDRVQIW
+635 KPEKRVQIW